1 MSRRGDVEAALRH
14 LAPLVSEFEAGAILD
29 HALDSPGLQSATPEN
44 AAWLAMTAFIR
55 HTMTDY
61 DSLLAEG
68 YDADSA
74 RFFVTE
80 TMQEILESWGAR
92 RRL

>member
-1 MSRRGDVEAALRH
+1 MTRRADVEAALRH
-14 LAPLVSEFEAGAILD
+14 LAPKVPDFEAGAILD
-29 HALDSPGLQSATPEN
+29 HAQDSPGLKTATPEN

-55 HTMTDY
+55 HQMTDY
-61 DSLLAEG
+61 DSLLADG

-74 RFFVTE
+74 RFFVTGAME
-80 TMQEILESWGAR
+80 EILESWGAR